1 MALAELGRWPLHV
14 HWVQQ
19 LVRFWNRLVCMAA
32 EQPDR
37 LVCWA
42 FQDNLALLR
51 EQLAEEA
58 AGRAVRSPC
67 WSRKWLHYL
76 QNAPT
81 DTGTLVWLTEMDEAA
96 VVGRAKAAYITTAAG
111 GATAASA
118 HAAACMVAATTQ
130 RSAGGDGNAAAA
142 AAATAAATTPA
153 ATLSYVYSSSGCGNK
168 FAVYLESE
176 RGALPLGEM
185 AAHLREGAV
194 SSVRHRAALSRLR
207 CSCHDLRIERDRY
220 LPPSIKPPRHLRT
233 CLMCG
238 SDSIEDEH
246 HMVFDCPLYST
257 IRFKFADIFST
268 CLTLDSFLSQ
278 NQGKVAEFIYSCSE
292 LRSRTTHLG
301 HAGPEKA

>member
-1 MALAELGRWPLHV
+1 
-14 HWVQQ
+14 
-19 LVRFWNRLVCMAA
+19 
-32 EQPDR
+32 
-37 LVCWA
+37 
-42 FQDNLALLR
+42 
-51 EQLAEEA
+51 
-58 AGRAVRSPC
+58 
-67 WSRKWLHYL
+67 
-76 QNAPT
+76 
-81 DTGTLVWLTEMDEAA
+81 MDEAA

-153 ATLSYVYSSSGCGNK
+153 VTPSYGDSSSGCGNK
-168 FAVYLESE
+168 FAVYLESV

-220 LPPSIKPPRHLRT
+220 LPLSIKPPRHLRT

-257 IRFKFADIFST
+257 IRFKLADIFST
-268 CLTLDSFLSQ
+268 CLTLDSFLSR